1 MMTLEEFLAKV
12 ERGEQLGTPETQP
25 FMDAMSDE
33 ARKVTCQING
43 AYHTREELVE
53 LLSELTGKPVDPSVK
68 LFPPIY
74 ADFGKNITLG
84 KNVFINDCCHFQDH
98 GGVTI
103 GDGTLI
109 GHNVVFA
116 TINHDTR
123 PEHRNEMK
131 ATPIRLG
138 KNVWV
143 GSNVTLLPGV
153 TVGDGA
159 IVAAGAVV
167 THDVP
172 PRTVV
177 AGVPARK
184 MRDIP

>member
-1 MMTLEEFLAKV
+1 MEKV
-12 ERGEQLGTPETQP
+12 RRGERLGTPETAD
-25 FMDAMSDE
+25 FMDLMSDE

-53 LLSELTGKPVDPSVK
+53 LLSLLTGKRVDPSVK

-74 ADFGKNITLG
+74 SDFGKNITLG
-84 KNVFINDCCHFQDH
+84 KDVFINDGCHFQDH

-116 TINHDTR
+116 TINHDLC
-123 PEHRNEMK
+123 PERRNEMK
-131 ATPIRLG
+131 ASPIRLG
-138 KNVWV
+138 KHVWV

-159 IVAAGAVV
+159 VVAAGAVV
-167 THDVP
+167 THDVA

-184 MRDIP
+184 VKDIL

>member
-1 MMTLEEFLAKV
+1 MITLEEFLAKV
-12 ERGEQLGTPETQP
+12 ERGEQLGTPETAD
-25 FMDAMSDE
+25 FMDTMSDE
-33 ARKVTCQING
+33 ARKVTCRIN
-43 AYHTREELVE
+43 ATYHSREELVE
-53 LLSELTGKPVDPSVK
+53 LLSELTGKRVDPSVK

-116 TINHDTR
+116 TINHDMR

-131 ATPIRLG
+131 AAPIRLG
-138 KNVWV
+138 KDVWV
-143 GSNVTLLPGV
+143 GSNVTFLPGV

-167 THDVP
+167 THGVA

-184 MRDIP
+184 MKDVP

>member
-1 MMTLEEFLAKV
+1 MITLEEFLAKV
-12 ERGEQLGTPETQP
+12 ERGEQLGTPETAD

-33 ARKVTCQING
+33 ARKVTCRIN
-43 AYHTREELVE
+43 ATYHSREELVE

-116 TINHDTR
+116 TINHDMR

-131 ATPIRLG
+131 AAPIRLG
-138 KNVWV
+138 KDVWV
-143 GSNVTLLPGV
+143 GSNVTFLPGV

-159 IVAAGAVV
+159 IVAAGAW
-167 THDVP
+167 
-172 PRTVV
+172 
-177 AGVPARK
+177 
-184 MRDIP
+184 

>member
-1 MMTLEEFLAKV
+1 M
-12 ERGEQLGTPETQP
+12 
-25 FMDAMSDE
+25 
-33 ARKVTCQING
+33 
-43 AYHTREELVE
+43 
-53 LLSELTGKPVDPSVK
+53 
-68 LFPPIY
+68 
-74 ADFGKNITLG
+74 
-84 KNVFINDCCHFQDH
+84 FINDCCHFQDH

-116 TINHDTR
+116 TINHDMR

-131 ATPIRLG
+131 AAPIRLG
-138 KNVWV
+138 KDVWV
-143 GSNVTLLPGV
+143 GSNVTFLPGV

-167 THDVP
+167 THDVD

-184 MRDIP
+184 MKDVP

>member
-1 MMTLEEFLAKV
+1 MITLEEFLAKV

-25 FMDAMSDE
+25 FMDAMSEE

-43 AYHTREELVE
+43 AYHTREELTA

-116 TINHDTR
+116 TINHDMR
-123 PEHRNEMK
+123 PERRSEMR
-131 ATPIRLG
+131 ALPIKLG

-143 GSNVTLLPGV
+143 GSNATFLPGV

-159 IVAAGAVV
+159 VIGAGAVV
-167 THDVP
+167 TRDVP
-172 PRTVV
+172 PMTVV

-184 MRDIP
+184 IKDIR

>member
-1 MMTLEEFLAKV
+1 MITLEEFLAKV
-12 ERGEQLGTPETQP
+12 ERGEQLGTSETQP
-25 FMDAMSDE
+25 FMDAMSEE
-33 ARKVTCQING
+33 ARKITSQINSS
-43 AYHTREELVE
+43 YHTREELVQ
-53 LLSELTGKPVDPSVK
+53 LLSALTGRKVDPSVK

-74 ADFGKNITLG
+74 SDFGKNITLG

-98 GGVTI
+98 GGVTV

-116 TINHDTR
+116 TINHDVR
-123 PEHRNEMK
+123 PEHRSEMK
-131 ATPIRLG
+131 AAPIRLG
-138 KNVWV
+138 KDVWV
-143 GSNVTLLPGV
+143 GSNVTFLPGV

-167 THDVP
+167 SRDVA

-184 MRDIP
+184 MKDIL